1 MGNLMSVKRQGGLPR
16 VLAKKTN
23 CGTKAVLPQYL
34 SATQYWRKS
43 GILSAT
49 EVTNGFA
56 PGLVGGIIGHLLA
69 AKIEGLVTP
78 TTALRKGHM
87 CAYARLAAQQ
97 ALGSLAGPS
106 GPCAWKE
113 HA

>member
-56 PGLVGGIIGHLLA
+56 PGLVGGIIGQFR
-69 AKIEGLVTP
+69 K
-78 TTALRKGHM
+78 TARHGRYTDMHVRSLR
-87 CAYARLAAQQ
+87 
-97 ALGSLAGPS
+97 
-106 GPCAWKE
+106 
-113 HA
+113 